1 MCEGTDFIMD
11 FEKDAIEILKTVI
24 DNAYDGIVIIDK
36 NAIITMISKSYSD
49 FLGISQENAIGKL
62 VTEVIE
68 NTRMHIVIQ
77 TGEQENAQ
85 LQKIKGSYMIASRT
99 PIMKNGEVIGAIGKV
114 LFRNVKELNNL
125 YSKIKTMEKELESY
139 KTRLNQLNTAS
150 YSFDD
155 IIGSSEKISF
165 AKALARKAAMTHS
178 NVLILGE
185 SGTGKELFAHAIH
198 LASDRL
204 YAPFVKV
211 NCGAIPTD
219 LLESELFGYE
229 GGAFTGAKKEGKIGK
244 FELADGGT
252 IFLDEIGDM
261 PLHMQ
266 VKLLRAIQEKEVEK
280 IGSIGSK
287 KIDIRIIAATN
298 RNLEKS
304 VHEGNFR
311 QDLYYRLNVV
321 TIHIPALRERKDD
334 ILLIT
339 AHLIKKI
346 SKDLNKEVIGISQ
359 DSEYYLKNYPWEGNI
374 RELENI
380 LERAINVIEDSNI
393 ISPIDLPEE
402 ITGRKEN
409 NITKSLQETMVAAE
423 KQAIIEAIKAADGNK
438 TKAAKNLEIG
448 RTSLYEKIEKYN
460 IPL

>member
-1 MCEGTDFIMD
+1 MD

-24 DNAYDGIVIIDK
+24 DNAYDGIIIIDE
-36 NAIITMISKSYSD
+36 NAIITMISKSYCD
-49 FLGISQENAIGKL
+49 FMKISQENAVGKL

-77 TGEQENAQ
+77 SGEPETAQ
-85 LQKIKGSYMIASRT
+85 LQKINGSYMIASRI
-99 PIMKNGEVIGAIGKV
+99 PIIKNGKVIGAIGKV
-114 LFRNVKELNNL
+114 LFRNVKELNTL
-125 YSKIKTMEKELESY
+125 YRKTKNMEKQLETY
-139 KTRLNQLNTAS
+139 KTHIKQLNTAI

-155 IIGSSEKISF
+155 IIGLSEEIAT
-165 AKALARKAAMTHS
+165 AKSIAGKAAQTHS

-198 LASDRL
+198 LASDRM

-229 GGAFTGAKKEGKIGK
+229 GGSFTGAKKEGKIGK

-304 VHEGNFR
+304 MHEGNFR
-311 QDLYYRLNVV
+311 KDLYYRLNVV
-321 TIHIPALRERKDD
+321 TINIPALRERTDD
-334 ILLIT
+334 ILLI
-339 AHLIKKI
+339 AGYLIKKI
-346 SKDLNKEVIGISQ
+346 SKDLNKKVIGISKEA
-359 DSEYYLKNYPWEGNI
+359 EYYLKNYSWAGNI

-380 LERAINVIEDSNI
+380 LERAINIIDDGDL
-393 ISPIDLPEE
+393 ISPIDLPKE
-402 ITGRKEN
+402 ITGIN
-409 NITKSLQETMVAAE
+409 QTKVINSLEDTMATTE
-423 KQAIIEAIKAADGNK
+423 KQAIIDALIAADGNK
-438 TKAAKNLEIG
+438 TKTAKNLKIG
-448 RTSLYEKIEKYN
+448 RTSLYEKIQKYN
-460 IPL
+460 ILL

>member
-1 MCEGTDFIMD
+1 MD
-11 FEKDAIEILKTVI
+11 FKEDAVEILKTVI
-24 DNAYDGIVIIDK
+24 DNAYDGIIIVNK
-36 NAIITMISKSYSD
+36 NAIITMISKSYCE
-49 FLGISQENAIGKL
+49 FIGISEEYAIGKPITDVL
-62 VTEVIE
+62 E
-68 NTRMHIVIQ
+68 NSRMHIVVQ
-77 TGEQENAQ
+77 TGETETAQ
-85 LQKIKGSYMIASRT
+85 LQSIKGSYMIATRM
-99 PIMKNGEVIGAIGKV
+99 PIIKNGEIIGAIGKV

-125 YSKIKTMEKELESY
+125 YSKIKTMRKELETY
-139 KTRLNQLNTAS
+139 KTQLKQLNTAS

-155 IIGSSEKISF
+155 IIGSSEKILA
-165 AKALARKAAMTHS
+165 AKAIARKAAQTHS

-280 IGSIGSK
+280 IGSLGSK
-287 KIDIRIIAATN
+287 KVDIRIIAATN

-304 VHEGNFR
+304 MHEGNFR

-321 TIHIPALRERKDD
+321 TITIPSLRERRDD
-334 ILLIT
+334 ILLI
-339 AHLIKKI
+339 ANHLITKI
-346 SKDLNKEVIGISQ
+346 SEDLNKKIIGMSK
-359 DSEYYLKNYPWEGNI
+359 DSEYFLKNYSWEGNI

-380 LERAINVIEDSNI
+380 LERAINVIEDSNTI
-393 ISPIDLPEE
+393 CPIDLPDE
-402 ITGRKEN
+402 ITGRKE
-409 NITKSLQETMVAAE
+409 IKFIKSLEETIVEAE
-423 KQAIIEAIKAADGNK
+423 KQAIIDALNATDGNK
-438 TKAAKNLEIG
+438 TKAAKKLEIG
-448 RTSLYEKIEKYN
+448 RTSLYEKIQKYN

>member
-1 MCEGTDFIMD
+1 MKGADFILD
-11 FEKDAIEILKTVI
+11 FEKDALEILSTLI
-24 DNAYDGIVIIDK
+24 DTAYDGIIIVDE
-36 NAIITMISKSYSD
+36 NAIISMISKSYCD
-49 FLGISQENAIGKL
+49 FMGISKENAIGQL
-62 VTEVIE
+62 VTDVIE
-68 NTRMHIVIQ
+68 NTRMHIVVQ
-77 TGEQENAQ
+77 TREPETAQ

-99 PIMKNGEVIGAIGKV
+99 PIFKNGELIGVIGKV

-125 YSKIKTMEKELESY
+125 YLKTKNMEKQLESY
-139 KTRLNQLNTAS
+139 KTHIKQLNTAI

-155 IIGSSEKISF
+155 IIGLSEKIAT
-165 AKALARKAAMTHS
+165 AKHIACKAAQTHS

-198 LASDRL
+198 LASERM
-204 YAPFVKV
+204 YGPFVKV
-211 NCGAIPTD
+211 NCGSIPTG

-229 GGAFTGAKKEGKIGK
+229 GGSFTGAKKEGKIGK

-261 PLHMQ
+261 PIHMQ

-298 RNLEKS
+298 KNLEKAM
-304 VHEGNFR
+304 HEGNFR

-321 TIHIPALRERKDD
+321 TINIPALRDRKDD
-334 ILLIT
+334 ILPI
-339 AHLIKKI
+339 AKHLIKKI
-346 SKDLNKEVIGISQ
+346 SNDLNKKVIGISK
-359 DSEYYLKNYPWEGNI
+359 DSEHYLKNYHWKGNI

-380 LERAINVIEDSNI
+380 LERAINLIQDSNV

-402 ITGRKEN
+402 ITGIKE
-409 NITKSLQETMVAAE
+409 TKIIISLEQTIVVAE
-423 KQAIIEAIKAADGNK
+423 KQAIIDALETANGNK
-438 TKAAKNLEIG
+438 TKAAKYLEIG
-448 RTSLYEKIEKYN
+448 RTSLYEKIQKYN

>member
-1 MCEGTDFIMD
+1 MD
-11 FEKDAIEILKTVI
+11 YEKDAVEILKTVI
-24 DNAYDGIVIIDK
+24 DNAYDGIIIVDK
-36 NAIITMISKSYSD
+36 NSIITMISKSYSE
-49 FLGISQENAIGKL
+49 FVGISEENAVGKL
-62 VTEVIE
+62 VTDVIE
-68 NTRMHIVIQ
+68 NTRMHLILQ
-77 TGEQENAQ
+77 TGETETAQ
-85 LQKIKGSYMIASRT
+85 LQDIKGSYMIATRI
-99 PIMKNGEVIGAIGKV
+99 PIIKNGEIIGAIGKV

-125 YSKIKTMEKELESY
+125 YSKIKVMKKELETY
-139 KTRLNQLNTAS
+139 KTQLKHLNTAS
-150 YSFDD
+150 YSFGD
-155 IIGSSEKISF
+155 IIGTSEKVLA
-165 AKALARKAAMTHS
+165 AKTIARKAAQTHS

-211 NCGAIPTD
+211 NCGAIPSD

-280 IGSIGSK
+280 IGSLGSK
-287 KIDIRIIAATN
+287 KLDIRIIAATN
-298 RNLEKS
+298 KNLEKS
-304 VHEGNFR
+304 MHEGKFR

-321 TIHIPALRERKDD
+321 TITIPSLRERKDD
-334 ILLIT
+334 ILLI
-339 AHLIKKI
+339 ANHLIKKI
-346 SKDLNKEVIGISQ
+346 SKDLNKNIIGISKE
-359 DSEYYLKNYPWEGNI
+359 SEYYLKNYSWEGNI

-380 LERAINVIEDSNI
+380 LERAINVIENSHTI
-393 ISPIDLPEE
+393 CPRDLPDE
-402 ITGRKEN
+402 ITGRKE
-409 NITKSLQETMVAAE
+409 IKLIKSLEETIVEAE
-423 KQAIIEAIKAADGNK
+423 KQAIMDALKATDGNK
-438 TKAAKNLEIG
+438 TKAAKKLEIG
-448 RTSLYEKIEKYN
+448 RTSLYEKIQKYN

>member
-1 MCEGTDFIMD
+1 MD
-11 FEKDAIEILKTVI
+11 LKKDAYEILSTII
-24 DNAYDGIVIIDK
+24 DNDTDGLLIIDEK
-36 NAIITMISKSYSD
+36 SIITMISKSYSD
-49 FLGISQENAIGKL
+49 FLGISQKNAIGKP
-62 VTEVIE
+62 VTDVIA
-68 NTRMHIVIQ
+68 NTRMQ
-77 TGEQENAQ
+77 TVLQTREPEIAQ
-85 LQKIKGSYMIASRT
+85 LQKIKGSYMIASRM
-99 PIMKNGEVIGAIGKV
+99 PIIKNGELIGAFGKV
-114 LFRNVKELNNL
+114 LFRNVKELNDLNR
-125 YSKIKTMEKELESY
+125 KIKNMERELQTY
-139 KTRLNQLNTAS
+139 KTHLTQLNVAS
-150 YSFDD
+150 YSFED
-155 IIGSSEKISF
+155 IIGSSETISA
-165 AKALARKAAMTHS
+165 AKSIARKAAQTHS

-211 NCGAIPTD
+211 NCGAIPTG

-266 VKLLRAIQEKEVEK
+266 VKLLRAIQEKEVDK

-287 KIDIRIIAATN
+287 KVDVRIIAATN
-298 RNLEKS
+298 RDLEKS
-304 VHEGNFR
+304 MHEGNFR

-321 TIHIPALRERKDD
+321 TIYIPALRERRDD
-334 ILLIT
+334 ILLI
-339 AHLIKKI
+339 ADHLIKKI
-346 SKDLNKEVIGISQ
+346 SKDLNKKIIGISK
-359 DSEYYLKNYPWEGNI
+359 DSEYYLKNYSWEGNI

-393 ISPIDLPEE
+393 ISPIDLPKK
-402 ITGRKEN
+402 ITGRKETK
-409 NITKSLQETMVAAE
+409 IIKSLEETMASSE
-423 KQAIIEAIKAADGNK
+423 KKAIIEALKAADGNK
-438 TKAAKNLEIG
+438 TKTAKSLEIG
-448 RTSLYEKIEKYN
+448 RTSLYEKLQKYN

>member
-1 MCEGTDFIMD
+1 MD
-11 FEKDAIEILKTVI
+11 FQKDAVEILKTVI
-24 DNAYDGIVIIDK
+24 DNAYDGIIIIDK
-36 NAIITMISKSYSD
+36 NAIITMISKSYCE
-49 FLGISQENAIGKL
+49 FMGISEENAIGKP
-62 VTEVIE
+62 VTDVIQ
-68 NTRMHIVIQ
+68 NTRMHIVVQ
-77 TGEQENAQ
+77 TGETETAQ
-85 LQKIKGSYMIASRT
+85 LQSIKGSYMIATRM
-99 PIMKNGEVIGAIGKV
+99 PIIKNGEIIGAIGKV
-114 LFRNVKELNNL
+114 LFRNLKELNTL
-125 YSKIKTMEKELESY
+125 YSKIKTMKKELETY
-139 KTRLNQLNTAS
+139 KTQLKQLNTAR

-155 IIGSSEKISF
+155 IIGSSEKILA
-165 AKALARKAAMTHS
+165 AKYIARKAAQTHS

-280 IGSIGSK
+280 IGSLGSK

-304 VHEGNFR
+304 MHEGNFR

-321 TIHIPALRERKDD
+321 TITIPSLRERRDD
-334 ILLIT
+334 ILLI
-339 AHLIKKI
+339 ANHLITKI
-346 SKDLNKEVIGISQ
+346 AEDLNKKIVGMSK
-359 DSEYYLKNYPWEGNI
+359 DSEYFLKNYSWEGNI

-380 LERAINVIEDSNI
+380 LERAINVIENSNTI
-393 ISPIDLPEE
+393 CPIDLPDE
-402 ITGRKEN
+402 ITGRKQ
-409 NITKSLQETMVAAE
+409 IKPIKSLESTIVEAE
-423 KQAIIEAIKAADGNK
+423 KQAIMDALKATNGNK
-438 TKAAKNLEIG
+438 TKAAKKLEIG
-448 RTSLYEKIEKYN
+448 RTSLYEKIQKYN

>member
-1 MCEGTDFIMD
+1 MD
-11 FEKDAIEILKTVI
+11 FKKDAYEILKTII
-24 DNAYDGIVIIDK
+24 DNDSDGLLIVDE
-36 NAIITMISKSYSD
+36 NSIITMISKSYSD
-49 FLGISQENAIGKL
+49 FLGISQENAIGKP
-62 VTEVIE
+62 VTEVIP
-68 NTRMHIVIQ
+68 NTRMHIIIQ
-77 TGEQENAQ
+77 TGEPEIAQ
-85 LQKIKGSYMIASRT
+85 LQKIKGSYMIASRM
-99 PIMKNGEVIGAIGKV
+99 PIIKNGELIGTFGKV

-125 YSKIKTMEKELESY
+125 NRKIKHMERELQTY
-139 KTRLNQLNTAS
+139 KTHLTQLNIAS

-155 IIGSSEKISF
+155 IIGSSEAISA
-165 AKALARKAAMTHS
+165 AKSIARKAAQTHS

-198 LASDRL
+198 LASNRL

-304 VHEGNFR
+304 MHEGNFR

-321 TIHIPALRERKDD
+321 TITIPALRERKDD
-334 ILLIT
+334 ILLL
-339 AHLIKKI
+339 ANYLIKKI
-346 SKDLNKEVIGISQ
+346 SNELNKKVIGISK
-359 DSEYYLKNYPWEGNI
+359 DSEHYLKNYSWGGNI

-380 LERAINVIEDSNI
+380 LERAINVMEDSNTI
-393 ISPIDLPEE
+393 FPIDLPDE
-402 ITGRKEN
+402 ITGRKETKL
-409 NITKSLQETMVAAE
+409 IKSLEETLVTAE
-423 KQAIIEAIKAADGNK
+423 KQAIMDALKAANGNK
-438 TKAAKNLEIG
+438 TRTAKNLKIG
-448 RTSLYEKIEKYN
+448 RTSLYEKIKKYT